1 MLKFLEI
8 MKIRKID
15 VQPEAAST
23 KARIVQTALTLFKER
38 GLAGVSTR
46 DVGEACG
53 LSRSHL
59 YHYFADWDALRNGV
73 FSQLAASELSEASQ
87 LLDALPP
94 TQAMVEFVKAF
105 LPINRDSS
113 WMLWLDAWDEALRD
127 DAFAEIYLSAM
138 QQWETILGAVV
149 QRGVKTSIFQCD
161 MPERAAKQIFAM
173 INGYSADL
181 LLVPSPRLQKA
192 AVRDVLEVAALL
204 LKAKL

>member
-1 MLKFLEI
+1 MKNLKIGQQDE
-8 MKIRKID
+8 
-15 VQPEAAST
+15 VAST
-23 KARIVQTALTLFKER
+23 TSTKERIVQTALTLFKAR

-46 DVGEACG
+46 DVSEACG

-73 FSQLAASELSEASQ
+73 FTQLSTSEISGASQ
-87 LLDALPP
+87 QLDALPP
-94 TQAMVEFVKAF
+94 AKAMVEFIKAF
-105 LPINRDSS
+105 LPISRDSS

-138 QQWETILGAVV
+138 QQWETVLAAVV
-149 QRGVKTSIFQCD
+149 QRGVQTCAFQCD
-161 MPERAAKQIFAM
+161 TPERAAKQIFAM

-181 LLVPSPRLQKA
+181 LLVPSPKSQKA

-204 LKAKL
+204 LKAEL